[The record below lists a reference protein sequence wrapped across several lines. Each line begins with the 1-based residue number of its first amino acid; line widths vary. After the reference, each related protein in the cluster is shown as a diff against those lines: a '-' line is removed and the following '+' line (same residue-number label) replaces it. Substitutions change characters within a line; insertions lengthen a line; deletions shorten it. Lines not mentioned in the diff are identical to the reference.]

1 MALRNSINSPDLEH
15 AVKLHSV
22 NGRHEGCG
30 VCALSALTGLSTGDI
45 AAQIMSKRVEQGTE
59 QYEQQMVA
67 RFGEKLAAL
76 WLDKRVPVTHKYESS
91 HILEQFF
98 NVEISWAHQL
108 LETWLE
114 SHARPDDPAGYLIEI
129 PGHVMALAGGKVVDN
144 TWRKPTAIDNKMLA
158 FMRIL
163 GEEGGAAVSKDPLY
177 VDEVLKCTPK

>member
-1 MALRNSINSPDLEH
+1 MVAAAKVQVHSLPQSKGDSQCPFVILSIPLDLEQ

-76 WLDKRVPVTHKYESS
+76 WLDKRVPVTHKYESIA

-98 NVEISWAHQL
+98 NVEYSWAHQL

-114 SHARPDDPAGYLIEI
+114 SHA
-129 PGHVMALAGGKVVDN
+129 MA
-144 TWRKPTAIDNKMLA
+144 R
-158 FMRIL
+158 
-163 GEEGGAAVSKDPLY
+163 
-177 VDEVLKCTPK
+177 

>member
-1 MALRNSINSPDLEH
+1 MAFRNSISSPDLEQ

-22 NGRHEGCG
+22 NGSHNGCG

-67 RFGEKLAAL
+67 RFGEKLATG
-76 WLDKRVPVTHKYESS
+76 WLDKRVPHTDKHEPS
-91 HILEQFF
+91 HILRQFF
-98 NVEISWAHQL
+98 NIEFSWARQP

-114 SHARPDDPAGYLIEI
+114 SHAGSDDPAGYLIEI
-129 PGHVMALAGGKVVDN
+129 PNHFMALAGGKVIDN
-144 TWRKPTAIDNKMLA
+144 TWRKPTTIDDEILA
-158 FMRIL
+158 FMRSL
-163 GEEGGAAVSKDPLY
+163 GEEDGAAVSKDPLY